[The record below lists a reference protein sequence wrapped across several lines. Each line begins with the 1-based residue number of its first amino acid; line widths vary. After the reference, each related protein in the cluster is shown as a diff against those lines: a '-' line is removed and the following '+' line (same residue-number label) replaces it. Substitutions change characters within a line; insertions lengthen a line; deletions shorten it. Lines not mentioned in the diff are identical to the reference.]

1 MNIEAVR
8 AFVGGSGG
16 TGLLALLRQL
26 HPRVVVFSG
35 CALLALAGMAAGV
48 AWLNV
53 LPRREQLV
61 HLTGQL
67 QELRLEDASTGAFK
81 ITLVSEGKLHTFHF
95 DGGKRVVAMPS
106 PEKDS
111 QGDIAVALS
120 YFEIGRSNRVVDV
133 ILGKEQ
139 VLSYE
144 EVTTRTA
151 EKVAK
156 DRNSAIG
163 IAAIGALLILF
174 GGFARLVRG
183 NSHGI
188 AEPNPATTIGI
199 VLWVLL
205 YGTALM
211 VMLTEPAILHRAFGT
226 EAFHLSIEYVL
237 PAALAVLFLP
247 LWPGFMGLASL
258 TLSAMQKGRGSKLGL
273 VLEMGSALV
282 SGTPAERR
290 MAIKMLWLLTYFT
303 LLVVG
308 WIFYAAM
315 LGI

>member
-1 MNIEAVR
+1 M
-8 AFVGGSGG
+8 
-16 TGLLALLRQL
+16 LALLRQL
-26 HPRVVVFSG
+26 HRRVVVFSG
-35 CALLALAGMAAGV
+35 CALLALAGMAGGV

-53 LPRREQLV
+53 LPRRELLL

-67 QELRLEDASTGAFK
+67 QDLRLEDASTGAFK

-95 DGGKRVVAMPS
+95 DGVKRVVAMPS
-106 PEKDS
+106 PERDG
-111 QGDIAVALS
+111 QGNIAVALS

-133 ILGKEQ
+133 ILGNEQ

-174 GGFARLVRG
+174 GGVARLVRG
-183 NSHGI
+183 SSHDV
-188 AEPNPATTIGI
+188 AEPNPDRTIGV

-205 YGTALM
+205 YGIVLM

-226 EAFHLSIEYVL
+226 EAFHLSIEYIL

-258 TLSAMQKGRGSKLGL
+258 TLRAAQNGSGGKLAL

-290 MAIKMLWLLTYFT
+290 MAINVLWLLTYFT